1 MYISSKKSQKQQS
14 SNSIPSIQK
23 ATMSNKHFLPSD
35 TNKLVPNCL
44 RAITYEYPFLSI
56 LERERV
62 VFNNKFNS
70 SNVSLISG
78 GGSGHEPGFY
88 GLVGPG
94 MLSAVAHGE
103 VFASPNYRNVKAA
116 EKITHELNGDN
127 GDEWGGCI
135 FILTNYTGDNLYFGM
150 AAQDLIAKY
159 GVDKI
164 RILRVTDDVAVP
176 RTSGAL
182 VGRRTLAGITIVSKL
197 TGAAS
202 QAGYGIDDIFEFGQK
217 IIDSIGSINAGLD
230 HVHISGYKSDAD
242 FGKLKPNELEIGLGI
257 HNEPG
262 VEKLDHIPRNEE
274 LVSILLKM
282 ILDTSDKE
290 RGFFNYSP
298 GDKIVLL
305 INNLGGVPVLEEKNI
320 LFSALE
326 ILEKDYDIKPV
337 RIYTGRYITSFN
349 AQIFTISLFN
359 ATTATTKT
367 FGLDKIFEFLDQHT
381 DAICW
386 TNTKFEN
393 GTESIN
399 NKKQIIENFVHYD
412 ETDTTENFNNDAK
425 AQKFFIDPIKLDKI
439 ARTAATRVIE
449 KEPELTDWD
458 TKMGDGDCGFGL
470 KLGAELLL
478 KQLDNEKIAQ
488 SGSIL
493 KVLHVLLNIIKDD
506 MGGTLGAIIFIFL
519 KAVINNIELLINETP
534 NISPV
539 DAFSDSLEVGL
550 TTLYDYTKARV
561 GHRTVMDVLI
571 PFVESFKSSQD
582 IIKAV
587 QVAHQAAEDTRK
599 LKPKLG
605 RATYVGNVNGSS
617 ELPPDPGAY
626 GIYEAISALSLCV
639 E

>member
-1 MYISSKKSQKQQS
+1 
-14 SNSIPSIQK
+14 
-23 ATMSNKHFLPSD
+23 MSNKHFLPSD

-44 RAITYEYPFLSI
+44 KAITYEYPFLSI

-62 VFNNKFNS
+62 VFNNKYDRTK
-70 SNVSLISG
+70 VSLISG

-116 EKITHELNGDN
+116 EKITHELIQPDDDGNAGQAN
-127 GDEWGGCI
+127 KEWGGCI

-159 GVDKI
+159 GSEKI

-202 QAGYGIDDIFEFGQK
+202 AAGYGIDDIFEFGQSV
-217 IIDSIGSINAGLD
+217 IDSIASINAGLD

-262 VEKLDHIPRNEE
+262 VQKLDHIPHNEE
-274 LVSILLKM
+274 LVSTLLRM

-290 RGFFNYSP
+290 RGFFKYSP

-326 ILEKDYDIKPV
+326 ILKSEYNIKPV

-359 ATTATTKT
+359 ATTAETKT
-367 FGLDKIFEFLDQHT
+367 FDLSKIFEFLDEQT
-381 DAICW
+381 ASVCW
-386 TNTKFEN
+386 TNTRFEN
-393 GTESIN
+393 GIDPIE

-412 ETDTTENFNNDAK
+412 ETDTSEQIDTTEKAK
-425 AQKFFIDPIKLDKI
+425 NFFIDPKKLDKI
-439 ARTAATRVIE
+439 ARTAATRVVD

-478 KQLDNEKIAQ
+478 KKLDNEQIAQ
-488 SGSIL
+488 SGSVL

-519 KAVINNIELLINETP
+519 KAVINNIELLINENPQITP
-534 NISPV
+534 A

-571 PFVESFKSSQD
+571 PFVESFSSSKD
-582 IIKAV
+582 IKKAV
-587 QVAHQAAEDTRK
+587 QVAHDAAENTRK

-605 RATYVGNVNGSS
+605 RATYVGNVNGS
-617 ELPPDPGAY
+617 EDLPPDPGAY
-626 GIYEAISALSLCV
+626 GIYEAISALTMSV

>member
-1 MYISSKKSQKQQS
+1 
-14 SNSIPSIQK
+14 
-23 ATMSNKHFLPSD
+23 MSNKHFLPSD

-44 RAITYEYPFLSI
+44 KAITYEYPFLSI

-62 VFNNKFNS
+62 VFNNKYDRTK
-70 SNVSLISG
+70 VSLISG

-116 EKITHELNGDN
+116 EKITHELIQPDDDGNAGQAN
-127 GDEWGGCI
+127 KEWGGCI

-159 GVDKI
+159 GSEKI

-202 QAGYGIDDIFEFGQK
+202 AAGYGIDDIFEFGQSV
-217 IIDSIGSINAGLD
+217 IDSIASINAGLD

-262 VEKLDHIPRNEE
+262 VQKLDHIPHNEE
-274 LVSILLKM
+274 LVSTLLRM

-290 RGFFNYSP
+290 RGFFKYSP

-326 ILEKDYDIKPV
+326 ILKSEYNIKPV

-359 ATTATTKT
+359 ATTAETKT
-367 FGLDKIFEFLDQHT
+367 FDLNKIFEFLDEQT
-381 DAICW
+381 EAVCW
-386 TNTKFEN
+386 TNTRFEN
-393 GTESIN
+393 GIDPIE

-412 ETDTTENFNNDAK
+412 ETDTSEQIDTTEKAK
-425 AQKFFIDPIKLDKI
+425 NFFIDPKKLDKI
-439 ARTAATRVIE
+439 ARTAATRVVD

-478 KQLDNEKIAQ
+478 KKLDNEQIAQ
-488 SGSIL
+488 SGSVL

-519 KAVINNIELLINETP
+519 KAVINNIELLINENPQITP
-534 NISPV
+534 A

-571 PFVESFKSSQD
+571 PFVESFSSSKD
-582 IIKAV
+582 IKKAV
-587 QVAHQAAEDTRK
+587 QVAHDAAENTRK

-605 RATYVGNVNGSS
+605 RATYVGNVNGS
-617 ELPPDPGAY
+617 EDLPPDPGAY
-626 GIYEAISALSLCV
+626 GIYEAISALTMSV

>member
-1 MYISSKKSQKQQS
+1 
-14 SNSIPSIQK
+14 
-23 ATMSNKHFLPSD
+23 MSNKHFLPTD

-44 RAITYEYPFLSI
+44 KAITYEYPYLSI

-62 VFNNKFNS
+62 VFNNKYDRS
-70 SNVSLISG
+70 KVSLISG

-116 EKITHELNGDN
+116 EKITHELIQNGDN
-127 GDEWGGCI
+127 GSKEWGGCI

-159 GVDKI
+159 GDDKI
-164 RILRVTDDVAVP
+164 KILRVTDDVAVS
-176 RTSGAL
+176 RSSGSL

-202 QAGYGIDDIFEFGQK
+202 DLGYSIDDIFTFGQK
-217 IIDSIGSINAGLD
+217 VIDSIASINAGLD
-230 HVHISGYKSDAD
+230 HVHISGYKEDAD
-242 FGKLKPNELEIGLGI
+242 FGKLKQNELEIGLGI

-262 VEKLDHIPRNEE
+262 VTKLDYIPRNEE
-274 LVSILLKM
+274 LVDQLLKM

-290 RGFFNYSP
+290 RGFFKYNH
-298 GDKIVLL
+298 GDKIVLM
-305 INNLGGVPVLEEKNI
+305 INNLGGVPVIEEKNI
-320 LFSALE
+320 LFNTLE
-326 ILEKDYDIKPV
+326 TLKTKYNIKPV

-359 ATTATTKT
+359 ATTATTQKFDLET
-367 FGLDKIFEFLDQHT
+367 IFKFLDAKT
-381 DAICW
+381 DAVCW
-386 TNTKFEN
+386 TNTSFQNEL
-393 GTESIN
+393 ESID
-399 NKKQIIENFVHYD
+399 NKSQIIENFTHYD
-412 ETDTTENFNNDAK
+412 ELETNGGYQNGNGNIPSTNSNFFMAPDL
-425 AQKFFIDPIKLDKI
+425 LDKI
-439 ARTAATRVIE
+439 ARTAAQRVVD

-470 KLGAELLL
+470 RLGAELLL
-478 KQLDNEKIAQ
+478 KKLDQDQIAS

-493 KVLHVLLNIIKDD
+493 KVLHVLLDIIKDD

-519 KAVINNIELLINETP
+519 KAVINNVELLATKIPDITP
-534 NISPV
+534 V
-539 DAFSDSLEVGL
+539 EAFSASFEVGL
-550 TTLYDYTKARV
+550 ETLFDYTKARV

-571 PFVESFKSSQD
+571 PFVESFAKTKD
-582 IIKAV
+582 IVHSV
-587 QVAHQAAEDTRK
+587 QIAHEAAENTRM

-605 RATYVGNVNGSS
+605 RATYVGNLDGNKD
-617 ELPPDPGAY
+617 LPPDPGAY
-626 GIYEAISALSLCV
+626 GIYEAISALTLAV
-639 E
+639 EH